1 MAHLRSKVLQRI
13 IHAIEYIVINILILY
28 NSPFRVRNS

>member
-1 MAHLRSKVLQRI
+1 MAHLLSKVLQRI
-13 IHAIEYIVINILILY
+13 IHTMEHIIINILIFY